1 MTFIYLKSFSLK
13 KRWAIEVRL
22 DNSEIILTVLN
33 GCAASVTNCI
43 AKTKYSNL
51 KRDGL
56 DLIEKLINILIKGI
70 LLKKQKNNLLINSSF
85 PTRIN
90 K

>member
-1 MTFIYLKSFSLK
+1 MTI
-13 KRWAIEVRL
+13 
-22 DNSEIILTVLN
+22 LN

-56 DLIEKLINILIKGI
+56 DLIEKLIKILIKGI
-70 LLKKQKNNLLINSSF
+70 YKVKPRLD
-85 PTRIN
+85 
-90 K
+90 